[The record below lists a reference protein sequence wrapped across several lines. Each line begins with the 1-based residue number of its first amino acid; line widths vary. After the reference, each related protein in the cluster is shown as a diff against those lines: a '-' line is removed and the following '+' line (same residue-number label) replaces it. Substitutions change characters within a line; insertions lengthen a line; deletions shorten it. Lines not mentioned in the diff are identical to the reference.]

1 MRIKITLSADKSGII
16 DFNYQH
22 QLQAIIYEFLFKSN
36 PDYSS
41 WLHEQGYVYKNDK
54 RFKFFVFSGI
64 TFHKQIKIISS
75 NNTNHSNNVAN
86 QYTLEASPLLTKEGI
101 EGRLKSRKIQRD
113 SEQRSNTFSSSNG
126 FSFKS
131 SQTNPFTFS
140 FQIASPVDKFI
151 QHLIDGIFEEGQ
163 EIKLGRQTLSI
174 SQVETL
180 ENSLSSIPY
189 PAHPVHPC
197 EYTLTLKPLE
207 SPIFIKKPM
216 PSGQRD
222 LYLFPG
228 DEGYAEFLNQNLLHK
243 YETLYGKAFEG
254 EPLKFNFHTIK
265 GKSVKQFT
273 VFKKG
278 VDGSMKPINIKGT
291 LQPFTVSGS
300 KELIKIGLE
309 CGFGQNNSM
318 GCGYV
323 EINRDAQAIL
333 LPLPFMCGCG
343 YVEINRDAQDRQ
355 DTFAETGLK

>member
-22 QLQAIIYEFLFKSN
+22 QLQAIIYEFLSKSN

-54 RFKFFVFSGI
+54 RFKLFVFSGI
-64 TFHKQIKIISS
+64 IFHKQIKIISS
-75 NNTNHSNNVAN
+75 SGLNGLNDLSSLNGLNGLNSLNGSNGS
-86 QYTLEASPLLTKEGI
+86 T
-101 EGRLKSRKIQRD
+101 
-113 SEQRSNTFSSSNG
+113 G
-126 FSFKS
+126 FSFKA
-131 SQTNPFTFS
+131 SQINPFLFS

-151 QHLIDGIFEEGQ
+151 QHLIDGIFREGN
-163 EIKLGRQTLSI
+163 EITLGRQKVTI
-174 SQVETL
+174 YRIETL
-180 ENSLSSIPY
+180 PDPMSSSNGSNSLNSLNGLNGLNSLNSSN
-189 PAHPVHPC
+189 C
-197 EYTLTLKPLE
+197 LTLRPLE

-222 LYLFPG
+222 IYLFPG

-243 YETLYGKAFEG
+243 HETLYGKPFEG
-254 EPLKFNFHTIK
+254 EPLKFNFHTIN

-278 VDGSMKPINIKGT
+278 IDGSVKPVNIKGT
-291 LQPFTVSGS
+291 LQSFTVSGS
-300 KELIKIGLE
+300 KELIKIGFE

-323 EINRDAQAIL
+323 EVA
-333 LPLPFMCGCG
+333 
-343 YVEINRDAQDRQ
+343 
-355 DTFAETGLK
+355 